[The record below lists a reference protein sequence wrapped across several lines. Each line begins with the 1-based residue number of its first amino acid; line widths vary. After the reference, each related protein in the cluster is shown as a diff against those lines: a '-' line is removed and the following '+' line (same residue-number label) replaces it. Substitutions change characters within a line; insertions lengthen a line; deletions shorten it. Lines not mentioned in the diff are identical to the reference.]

1 MALFMDEILALTRKG
16 KNLTKD
22 IEDLGNMNTKSIARR
37 AKGTTCQ
44 FPCIVADSI
53 PLNMASAVTKNM
65 DRVYASFV
73 QTVIASNP
81 LIDITIDRSPL
92 DYMKRLHQNL
102 RLESAIDEDA
112 LFRSERETNAL
123 RSFMESECP
132 NLSVP
137 EDLYE
142 SVMDKVY
149 NGEYKLYLDETGTF
163 GVAFSEAVINS
174 DVMDENK
181 RLFKEHLSDFDLRPF
196 PVSEAS
202 NKTMKEDILRSVID
216 NANASAA
223 ATSRDEGH
231 KYSKDLNTPRM
242 VDRDVK
248 RVNELQP
255 YGLSV
260 RLMAVNDRKEFV
272 QYIDFIVGIKT
283 ILHVAK
289 SREMVSNIGNVLKNR
304 NFTFNFIRWTTGE
317 ISFFKDLVLHLDDIK
332 MDTSYRSRGASP
344 WFPTLKRLKDKKF
357 NVSLSGVTK
366 LVPNATFVIS
376 SFEVDDLKNEYGF
389 DVRDIYFAKKVIKE
403 LFLLAFVIVD
413 EGSETIDILYE
424 GNDSFETYTLETL
437 EREVSLSS
445 NKLGKEIGRM
455 ISQ

>member
-1 MALFMDEILALTRKG
+1 MALLMDDIFSLARKG

-22 IEDLGNMNTKSIARR
+22 LEDLNSLNTKSIARR

-44 FPCIVADSI
+44 FPCIIADSI

-102 RLESAIDEDA
+102 RLESVINEDA
-112 LFRSERETNAL
+112 LFANERETNEL
-123 RSFMESECP
+123 RTFMESECP

-137 EDLYE
+137 EELYE

-163 GVAFSEAVINS
+163 GVAFAESVLNS
-174 DVMDENK
+174 DAMSEHE
-181 RLFKEHLSDFDLRPF
+181 RLLKEHLTEFDLRPF

-202 NKTMKEDILRSVID
+202 NKAMKEDILRSVID

-223 ATSRDEGH
+223 QEGNY
-231 KYSKDLNTPRM
+231 KYSKELNVPRM
-242 VDRDVK
+242 VDRDAK

-260 RLMAVNDRKEFV
+260 RLMAVNDKKEFV
-272 QYIDFIVGIKT
+272 QYIDFIVGIKA
-283 ILHVAK
+283 ILHVTK
-289 SREMVSNIGNVLKNR
+289 SREMVTNIGNVLKNK
-304 NFTFNFIRWTTGE
+304 NFTFNFVRWTTGE
-317 ISFFKDLVLHLDDIK
+317 ISFFKDLILHLDELKLDSAYK
-332 MDTSYRSRGASP
+332 SRGASP
-344 WFPTLKRLKDKKF
+344 WFPTLRRMKEKKF
-357 NVSLSGVTK
+357 NASLSGITK

-376 SFEVDDLKNEYGF
+376 SFEVDDIKNEFGF
-389 DVRDIYFAKKVIKE
+389 DVRDIYFAKKIIKE
-403 LFLLAFVIVD
+403 LFLLSFVIVD

-424 GNDSFETYTLETL
+424 GSDSFETYTLETL

>member
-1 MALFMDEILALTRKG
+1 MALVEEILSLARKG

-22 IEDLGNMNTKSIARR
+22 IEDLSSLNTQSIARR

-44 FPCIVADSI
+44 FPCIVTDSI
-53 PLNMASAVTKNM
+53 PITMASVITKNM

-102 RLESAIDEDA
+102 RLESVINEDL
-112 LFRSERETNAL
+112 LFANETKVNNI
-123 RSFMESECP
+123 RQFMESECP
-132 NLSVP
+132 NLVVP
-137 EDLYE
+137 EELLE
-142 SVMDKVY
+142 STMDKVY
-149 NGEYKLYLDETGTF
+149 SGEYKLYLDQTGSF
-163 GVAFSEAVINS
+163 GVVFSEAVLNS
-174 DVMDENK
+174 EAMKDNEK
-181 RLFKEHLSDFDLRPF
+181 QLKEHLSNFDLQPF

-202 NKTMKEDILRSVID
+202 IRSSKEDIMRGIVN
-216 NANASAA
+216 NANASAR
-223 ATSRDEGH
+223 ATEQDTMMKLTKE
-231 KYSKDLNTPRM
+231 LNAPRM
-242 VDRDVK
+242 VDRDAK

-260 RLMAVNDRKEFV
+260 RLMAVNDKKEFV

-289 SREMVSNIGNVLKNR
+289 SRDMVTNFGNVLKNR
-304 NFTFNFIRWTTGE
+304 NPVFNFVRWTSGE
-317 ISFFKDLVLHLDDIK
+317 ISFLKDLLLHLDDLKI
-332 MDTSYRSRGASP
+332 DSSYKSRGMSP
-344 WFPTLKRLKDKKF
+344 FFPTLKRLKDKKI
-357 NVSLSGVTK
+357 NVSTSGITK
-366 LVPNATFVIS
+366 LVPNATMVIS
-376 SFEVDDLKNEYGF
+376 SFEVDDLQRDYGI
-389 DVRDIYFAKKVIKE
+389 DVRDIFFAKKVIKE
-403 LFLLAFVIVD
+403 LFLLAFIIVD

-424 GNDSFETYTLETL
+424 SSDSFETYTLETL